1 MKQLNKSEIAEETN
15 IQEIFTF
22 ATTVLYMQIPYVNI
36 CTCVYIYL
44 GAYLLNIWLASI
56 IYKEFVWHWACTKGL
71 DICTTHIRITLP
83 L

>member
-36 CTCVYIYL
+36 YTCVYIY
-44 GAYLLNIWLASI
+44 IWVH
-56 IYKEFVWHWACTKGL
+56 IY
-71 DICTTHIRITLP
+71 
-83 L
+83 